1 MTRKNMIQ
9 RGLCVLLILLMCM
22 GMAGCE
28 DKEPKQK
35 EVVVHD
41 PANADY
47 SIVKVGKQL
56 YLKFDVAPTE
66 ASSPDAK
73 LSFATLTEL
82 RDAVLS
88 GTFSKEQKQ
97 IIKSFYKDE
106 QGRIP
111 ICDFINIQP
120 KELPQGFRIGM
131 VTWMGNICELKLLSA
146 NARFAGLVLHDSSSY
161 EQIFEEYYTNYH
173 DRLNVTISKTE
184 TQGQKT
190 VTYYSVSRNELKTI
204 QYSLNNG
211 DKQCYVMKDYVLPSE
226 SSVLQPS
233 ETIPRVIMLFCI
245 EDDNYYTVTLD
256 DLTEDLTDEVL
267 LKFGLEKYTEK

>member
-1 MTRKNMIQ
+1 MTSKKMI
-9 RGLCVLLILLMCM
+9 RSGLCLFLMLLLCM
-22 GMAGCE
+22 GIAGCQ
-28 DKEPKQK
+28 DKESKQK
-35 EVVVHD
+35 EVVVHN
-41 PANADY
+41 PANAEY

-66 ASSPDAK
+66 ASSPAAA

-97 IIKSFYKDE
+97 MIKSFHKDE

-111 ICDFINIQP
+111 ICDFIHTQP
-120 KELPQGFRIGM
+120 KELPQGFRMGM
-131 VTWMGNICELKLLSA
+131 VTWKGNECELQLLSA
-146 NARFAGLVLHDSSSY
+146 SARFAGLVLRDASSY

-173 DRLNVTISKTE
+173 DRINVTISKTE
-184 TQGQKT
+184 TQGEKV
-190 VTYYSVSRNELKTI
+190 VTYYSRSRAEFKTVQYALK
-204 QYSLNNG
+204 SG
-211 DKQCYVMKDYVLPSE
+211 SKQCYVMKDYVLPSE

-233 ETIPRVIMLFCI
+233 ETIPHVIMIFCI

-256 DLTEDLTDEVL
+256 DLAEDLTDEEL
-267 LKFGLEKYTEK
+267 LQFGLEKYHEK